1 MRKSNTS
8 GPDIGL
14 RLSDGFKRWTKA
26 AERSFSRLGLS
37 LAEVRALMML
47 SEVGPSSMMTLSAE
61 QGMTAPGM
69 TLVVD
74 KLERA
79 GLAHRVRSDADR
91 RTINVAITGKG
102 GETLR
107 RALKVQD
114 RFIERTLQGV
124 TPQELDSFLSILN
137 KVVGAAEG
145 TVNISLTA

>member
-1 MRKSNTS
+1 
-8 GPDIGL
+8 
-14 RLSDGFKRWTKA
+14 
-26 AERSFSRLGLS
+26 
-37 LAEVRALMML
+37 ML
-47 SEVGPSSMMTLSAE
+47 SEIGPSSMATLSAE
-61 QGMTAPGM
+61 QGITRPGM

-107 RALKVQD
+107 RALKLQD
-114 RFIERTLQGV
+114 KFVERALLGV
-124 TPQELDSFLSILN
+124 TPQELDSFLTTLN

-145 TVNISLTA
+145 AVNISLTA